1 MLFRSNPNNGEWNLI
16 YFFQTNKDQQDAL
29 IKRAQDEYMKLLKD
43 GADPVQFNKV
53 KEAMIKQVEIN
64 MEKNSYW
71 MNGIFSYL
79 RGYDDLTKEKA
90 TIEGITLDKLNSFMK
105 TVYNGK
111 NRIQVIMEG
120 VQAE

>member
-1 MLFRSNPNNGEWNLI
+1 MESSLI
-16 YFFQTNKDQQDAL
+16 SVD
-29 IKRAQDEYMKLLKD
+29 M
-43 GADPVQFNKV
+43 
-53 KEAMIKQVEIN
+53 MI
-64 MEKNSYW
+64 
-71 MNGIFSYL
+71 F
-79 RGYDDLTKEKA
+79 TKEKA

>member
-1 MLFRSNPNNGEWNLI
+1 MNATINPNNGEWNLI

>member
-1 MLFRSNPNNGEWNLI
+1 
-16 YFFQTNKDQQDAL
+16 
-29 IKRAQDEYMKLLKD
+29 
-43 GADPVQFNKV
+43 
-53 KEAMIKQVEIN
+53 MIKQVEIN

>member
-1 MLFRSNPNNGEWNLI
+1 MNATINPNNGEWNLI

-79 RGYDDLTKEKA
+79 RGYDDL
-90 TIEGITLDKLNSFMK
+90 
-105 TVYNGK
+105 Y
-111 NRIQVIMEG
+111 
-120 VQAE
+120 